1 MSCIGHLQANPKLVE
16 IHRLLEQIDEWEEQ
30 LCDLNDSYQTYL
42 LCAEIKAELYGIR
55 ERLKKLRR
63 REEAKP

>member
-63 REEAKP
+63 KRKASK